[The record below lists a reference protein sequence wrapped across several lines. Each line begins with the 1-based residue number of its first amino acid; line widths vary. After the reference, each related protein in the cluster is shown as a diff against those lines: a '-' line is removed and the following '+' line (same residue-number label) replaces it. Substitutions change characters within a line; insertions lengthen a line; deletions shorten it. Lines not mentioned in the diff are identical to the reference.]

1 MCVWLGFTLATRP
14 LASLGALTLYVGAG
28 FIISGIADLI
38 LGVAALAW
46 PDATLL
52 LVAMQFGARTLLFGM
67 GRILDLSGSSCHANP
82 AHRCRK

>member
-1 MCVWLGFTLATRP
+1 MGVLCVWLGFTLATRP

-67 GRILDLSGSSCHANP
+67 SRI
-82 AHRCRK
+82 